1 MQRLRTRLLIVLVTI
16 LAACA
21 GTHTTTVQ
29 LPDDG
34 AQSWPQWRG
43 PNWNGVAAQANP
55 PLTWSQTENLRWK
68 TPIEGSG
75 HGTPVIWGDRIFL
88 MSAIALD
95 KELPIPDVIPE
106 GTPNIN
112 KHPQVV
118 GTWKAQRFVL
128 VCLDVVTG
136 EPLWS
141 RTAYEGMPHQGHH
154 NKGGF
159 ASASPVTDG
168 EYVYAYF
175 GSFGLFCY
183 DFEGRLVWKREFEA
197 QAIEDS
203 LGEGSSPALFEDTLV
218 IAVDTE
224 RQSFVVAIDKRTGEE
239 LWRQDR
245 EETSNWSTPRIF
257 THADRRQVLINGATV
272 RSYDL
277 TTGELLWECGGH
289 TASAI
294 PMPAI
299 GHGLAFT
306 ASGWR
311 KDLLQAISLGQ
322 RGDLT
327 GTDSV
332 VWTMRRGVP
341 YVPCPMLWGDE
352 LYVLEDQSFF
362 SCLNATDGEGHYLKQ
377 RLPGAPSFSAS
388 PVGAANRIYLLS
400 EEGTTIVLRRG
411 PEFEVLAINELD
423 EDFYASP
430 AIAGNAIFLRGFE
443 HLYCFAPPSR

>member
-1 MQRLRTRLLIVLVTI
+1 MS

-21 GTHTTTVQ
+21 GAPTTSV
-29 LPDDG
+29 DAADG
-34 AQSWPQWRG
+34 WPQWRG
-43 PNWNGVAAQANP
+43 PDWNGVAERADP
-55 PLTWSQTENLRWK
+55 PLTWSETENLRWK
-68 TPIEGSG
+68 TPIEGGG
-75 HGTPVIWGDRIFL
+75 HGTPVVWGDRIFL
-88 MSAIALD
+88 MTAIVLD
-95 KELPIPDVIPE
+95 QELPIPDVIPE

-118 GTWKAQRFVL
+118 GTWKPQQFVL
-128 VCLDVVTG
+128 QCLDVHTG
-136 EPLWS
+136 EILWS
-141 RTAYEGMPHQGHH
+141 RTAHEGMPHQGHH

-175 GSFGLFCY
+175 GSIGLFCY
-183 DFEGRLVWKREFEA
+183 DFEGRLAWKREFEA

-218 IAVDTE
+218 IVVDTE
-224 RQSFVVAIDKRTGEE
+224 RQSFVMALDKRTGDE

-257 THADRRQVLINGATV
+257 THAGRMQVLVNGAAV
-272 RSYDL
+272 RCYDL
-277 TTGELLWECGGH
+277 TAGELLWECAGH
-289 TASAI
+289 TAGAI

-311 KDLLQAISLGQ
+311 KDTLQAITLGE

-332 VWTMRRGVP
+332 VWTLRRGVP
-341 YVPCPMLWGDE
+341 YVPCPMLWGEE

-362 SCLNATDGEGHYLKQ
+362 SCLNAIDGVGHYLKQ
-377 RLPGAPSFSAS
+377 RLPGDPSFSSS
-388 PVGAANRIYLLS
+388 PVGAVDRIYLLS

-411 PEFEVLAINELD
+411 TEFEVLAINELD
-423 EDFYASP
+423 ESFYASP
-430 AIAGNAIFLRGFE
+430 AIAGDAIFLRGFE
-443 HLYCFAPPSR
+443 HLYCFAKTPR